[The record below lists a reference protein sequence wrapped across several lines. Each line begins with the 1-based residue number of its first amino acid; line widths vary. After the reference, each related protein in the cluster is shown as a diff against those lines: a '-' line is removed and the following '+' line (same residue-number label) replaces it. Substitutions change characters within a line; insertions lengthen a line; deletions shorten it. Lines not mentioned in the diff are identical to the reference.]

1 MNGYNEEIMSDVI
14 LSDLITSVS
23 ELKKHPMQV
32 INGTHGRPIA
42 VLNRN
47 KPAFYC
53 ISPAL
58 FEALIEKIEDEE
70 LAKIVQARSGEQEI
84 EVNIDDL

>member
-1 MNGYNEEIMSDVI
+1 MSNVI

-23 ELKKHPMQV
+23 ELKKHPMKV
-32 INGTHGRPIA
+32 INGAHGRPIA

-53 ISPAL
+53 ISPSM
-58 FEALIEKIEDEE
+58 FEALMEKIEDEE
-70 LAKIVQARSGEQEI
+70 LVRIVKARSEEQEV
-84 EVNIDDL
+84 EVNINDL

>member
-1 MNGYNEEIMSDVI
+1 MSNVI
-14 LSDLITSVS
+14 LSDLITSIS

-32 INGTHGRPIA
+32 INETHGRPIA

-53 ISPAL
+53 ISPAM
-58 FEALIEKIEDEE
+58 FEALMEKFEDEE
-70 LAKIVQARSGEQEI
+70 LIRIVQARTGEP
-84 EVNIDDL
+84 EVEVDINDL

>member
-1 MNGYNEEIMSDVI
+1 
-14 LSDLITSVS
+14 
-23 ELKKHPMQV
+23 MQV
-32 INGTHGRPIA
+32 INGTQGRPIA

-53 ISPAL
+53 ISPAM

-70 LAKIVQARSGEQEI
+70 LVKIVQARSDEQEI
-84 EVNIDDL
+84 EIDINDL

>member
-1 MNGYNEEIMSDVI
+1 MSSVV
-14 LSDLITSVS
+14 LSDLIASVS

-32 INGTHGRPIA
+32 VSQAQGKPLAI
-42 VLNRN
+42 LNRN

-53 ISPAL
+53 ISPAM

-70 LAKIVQARSGEQEI
+70 LIRLIQTRSGEQEI
-84 EVNIDDL
+84 EVDINDL